1 MNQQTLKSSRYIAAN
16 IWKKIFYKNSQF
28 NFEINNNNEFN
39 KLSKRDRAFVY
50 NLISV
55 CMRRNNQIREIYKKY
70 PSKPINKKLKNLNS
84 ILTLATAEL
93 IWLNIPAYAVLNSY
107 VDLTKKFNEK
117 HFSKFINLVLRKIA
131 DDKNKIRLNLK
142 PDTINLPKWMHQN
155 WSEMYNKNNIS
166 EIVKISMLEPALDIV
181 CSKRMQAQQKTNLIQ
196 QLNGIEIFPNLIRS
210 FYRGTISD
218 LFGYQ
223 DGLWWV
229 QDAGAFIQFEILQ
242 KIIKSHFNHDDLSF
256 LDLCC
261 APGGKSF
268 QMLDKGLDIV
278 SVDKNLKRLIVMTKN
293 LKRLFFKGKLICQNV
308 VDLNFSKQFDVIVL
322 DSPCSSSGT
331 IRKNPDIFLRR
342 KNNYEELVKTQNN
355 LLIKSSTL
363 LKKNG
368 LLMYI
373 VCSLE
378 KNEGEDL
385 INNFCKENKNFQ
397 ILPIKKNDIIM
408 GQDSI
413 ITKEGFLRI
422 LPSSFIF
429 SNEKKYNGTDGF
441 FSAIIKKIN

>member
-1 MNQQTLKSSRYIAAN
+1 
-16 IWKKIFYKNSQF
+16 
-28 NFEINNNNEFN
+28 
-39 KLSKRDRAFVY
+39 
-50 NLISV
+50 
-55 CMRRNNQIREIYKKY
+55 
-70 PSKPINKKLKNLNS
+70 
-84 ILTLATAEL
+84 
-93 IWLNIPAYAVLNSY
+93 
-107 VDLTKKFNEK
+107 
-117 HFSKFINLVLRKIA
+117 
-131 DDKNKIRLNLK
+131 
-142 PDTINLPKWMHQN
+142 
-155 WSEMYNKNNIS
+155 
-166 EIVKISMLEPALDIV
+166 
-181 CSKRMQAQQKTNLIQ
+181 
-196 QLNGIEIFPNLIRS
+196 
-210 FYRGTISD
+210 
-218 LFGYQ
+218 
-223 DGLWWV
+223 
-229 QDAGAFIQFEILQ
+229 
-242 KIIKSHFNHDDLSF
+242 
-256 LDLCC
+256 
-261 APGGKSF
+261 
-268 QMLDKGLDIV
+268 
-278 SVDKNLKRLIVMTKN
+278 MTKN
-293 LKRLFFKGKLICQNV
+293 LKRLFFEGKLICQNV
-308 VDLNFSKQFDVIVL
+308 LDLNFSKQFDVIVL

-408 GQDSI
+408 GQDNI